1 MKLQCPHATAAITAL
16 CLAGAVGAN
25 IFTLNWR
32 DHFIA
37 YAGASLLLASPFA
50 VLLAGHL
57 TLAKTWRRNTF
68 LAIGSVLLA
77 LAWWLASFLMRWL
90 QPSAWVGRGNL
101 LRPCAFR
108 FGGAIYSAFPC
119 RSGGRVTLLSNWS
132 IDADA
137 QVRPCAARTP
147 FLCAGHFQR

>member
-1 MKLQCPHATAAITAL
+1 MKLQRPHATAAITAL

-90 QPSAWVGRGNL
+90 QPGW
-101 LRPCAFR
+101 
-108 FGGAIYSAFPC
+108 GGAIFFGLVL
-119 RSGGRVTLLSNWS
+119 SGLAALYILLSLV
-132 IDADA
+132 
-137 QVRPCAARTP
+137 VREVA
-147 FLCAGHFQR
+147 